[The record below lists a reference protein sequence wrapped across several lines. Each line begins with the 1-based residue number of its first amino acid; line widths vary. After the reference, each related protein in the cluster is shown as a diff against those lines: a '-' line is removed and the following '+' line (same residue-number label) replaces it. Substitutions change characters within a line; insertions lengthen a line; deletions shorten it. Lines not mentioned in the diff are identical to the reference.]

1 MEFDH
6 VPNPGVM
13 SAEFLGSLNDRL
25 KDKNICI
32 LGSKVIE
39 TMVDASKNLGDIMAG
54 FGTWAIILKIV
65 VYDCKNKYLQYLIIS
80 K

>member
-6 VPNPGVM
+6 VPNPGIL
-13 SAEFLGSLNDRL
+13 SLEFLGYLNDRL
-25 KDKNICI
+25 KEKNICI

-54 FGTWAIILKIV
+54 FGTWANILEIV
-65 VYDCKNKYLQYLIIS
+65 V
-80 K
+80 